1 MNHESGLLGV
11 SGISSDLRQI
21 LSELPHN
28 PDARLAV
35 DVYVH
40 RIVKTIGAMA
50 ATLGGI
56 DALVFT
62 AGVGEGS
69 PEIRKR
75 VCEKLKFLGLE
86 LDSAANENCKPDA
99 DISMPASK
107 ARILVITTRE
117 DLTIMRETRRLVG
130 LSINGRDG
138 KEQTRPS
145 LTIDETN

>member
-1 MNHESGLLGV
+1 M
-11 SGISSDLRQI
+11 
-21 LSELPHN
+21 
-28 PDARLAV
+28 
-35 DVYVH
+35 
-40 RIVKTIGAMA
+40 

-75 VCEKLKFLGLE
+75 VCEKLKYLGLE
-86 LDSAANENCKPDA
+86 LDPAANETCKPDA

-107 ARILVITTRE
+107 ARILVIATRE

-130 LSINGRDG
+130 SSISWRHGN
-138 KEQTRPS
+138 ENAQPS
-145 LTIDETN
+145 LIIDEKN